1 VLVNIARYLSLDPE
15 SALRKTNRKFKRRF
29 QWMEERLRR
38 MGGAAAGF
46 HGRTGNTMATGETAG
61 KTGMIAAALTIRKC
75 EALEEM
81 QACFRL
87 QKEVWEFSDAELIP
101 VRLFVVASKIGG
113 R

>member
-1 VLVNIARYLSLDPE
+1 
-15 SALRKTNRKFKRRF
+15 
-29 QWMEERLRR
+29 
-38 MGGAAAGF
+38 
-46 HGRTGNTMATGETAG
+46 MATGETAG

-113 R
+113 QVMGAFVDEELAGFADAGGSSGVPQWGTGAADEALSA

>member
-29 QWMEERLRR
+29 QWMENACGDGGGRSRLPWTNWK
-38 MGGAAAGF
+38 
-46 HGRTGNTMATGETAG
+46 HYATGETAG

-101 VRLFVVASKIGG
+101 VRLFVWQARSAG